1 MMGKRSKASAGP
13 RFARPGTRGRVF
25 PALFLAAL
33 IGSVA
38 FGALQAPAETTAA
51 APSTGQSTGVPEV
64 ADPIAAQPTTA
75 APSESDSVE
84 AESDAAAPAAAQPV
98 RLTIAAAEIDVTILA
113 LTPTDDELASQTII
127 PPFTDDGYWLSSYG
141 QPGEGSTNT
150 TYLTGHSWEG
160 RDAPFNRLSTQ
171 TAPGNLITVETAAG
185 TLEYIVDSIATYNK
199 DTLKD
204 SEIWNVTPNQLVII
218 SCYTE
223 DLWGK
228 NVVLTASPA

>member
-1 MMGKRSKASAGP
+1 MGRRSRASAGP
-13 RFARPGTRGRVF
+13 RFVHPDTRARVF

-33 IGSVA
+33 IGSAA

-51 APSTGQSTGVPEV
+51 AP
-64 ADPIAAQPTTA
+64 ATA
-75 APSESDSVE
+75 VPSESGPAE
-84 AESDAAAPAAAQPV
+84 AEPDAAKPAAAQPV
-98 RLTIAAAEIDVTILA
+98 RLTIEAAGIDVTILP
-113 LTPTDDELASQTII
+113 LTPTDAELATQSII

-141 QPGEGSTNT
+141 QPGRGSTNT

-171 TAPGNLITVETAAG
+171 AAPGNLVTVETATG
-185 TLEYIVDSIATYNK
+185 TLKYSVDSITTYNK

-204 SEIWNVTPNQLVII
+204 SEIWDVIPNQLVII
-218 SCYTE
+218 SCHTE

-228 NVVLTASPA
+228 NVVITASPA